1 MARAL
6 MTLLGRPKDRLLEIA
21 FADLEKATGQKALD
35 ARLIGDI
42 LQEAHSV
49 IREMGLDGDVTAKEL
64 YQALRVSEN
73 LMNPSLMHVGLVV
86 HGEVVS
92 FSPEDLASDYQESRR
107 FEQRS
112 LQALHTELASEIVRR
127 YLEEGATLALLAP
140 VVTHLREETRGKRK

>member
-6 MTLLGRPKDRLLEIA
+6 MTLLGRPKDKLLEIA

-35 ARLIGDI
+35 AKLIGDI
-42 LQEAHSV
+42 LKIAHQV
-49 IREMGLDGDVTAKEL
+49 VRDMGLEKDFTAKEL
-64 YQALRVSEN
+64 YQALRVHEQ
-73 LMNPSLMHVGLVV
+73 LIGPELMHIGLVV

-92 FSPEDLASDYQESRR
+92 FSPEDLAADYQESHR

-112 LQALHTELASEIVRR
+112 LLALHTELASEIVRR
-127 YLEEGATLALLAP
+127 YLEAGASLALLAP